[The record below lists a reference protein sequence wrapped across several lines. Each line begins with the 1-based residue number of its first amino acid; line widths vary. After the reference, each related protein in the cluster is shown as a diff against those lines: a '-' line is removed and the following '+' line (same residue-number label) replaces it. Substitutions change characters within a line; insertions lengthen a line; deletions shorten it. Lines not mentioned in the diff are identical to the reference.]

1 MWLWVFKKRMTANTD
16 TQIPPA
22 MGDTT
27 LAHRGRGLLLT
38 QLGLGMVVLS
48 ISIGFITLLILA
60 DLTPVSPTG
69 RVVLTLEIVNAAM
82 VVVMIGVISWQ
93 VVRLWLARRHGI
105 AGARLHV
112 RLVSLF
118 SLVAAIP
125 ALVVIA
131 FASVTLDRGLD
142 AMFAKSTQAI
152 VDNAF
157 TVAESYIRS
166 NFQEMRGGLLALTN
180 ALALP
185 DVKKVYDTDKKAFP
199 KLLGPLRRL
208 STFHAVYLVDEK
220 GRVLVASL
228 DRKRKQPP
236 LPPAWTI
243 RDAKAGKMSILSPN
257 QADLVVGIYQLKN
270 YENVFIYAYR
280 FIDPK
285 IVANLNNARI
295 AKAEYLTLEGR
306 RNELQITFALISISV
321 SLVFLFAAI
330 WIGLTVADRMVA
342 PVVRLMDAAR
352 KVSRGIFDV
361 KVPVK
366 KSEGDFAAL
375 GNTFNKM
382 TSQLRTQHAELI
394 DANHMLTERR
404 RFIEAVLSGV
414 TSGVVGLDQKGKITL
429 VNHSALSLLGL
440 EEKDV
445 LGKLLRN
452 IAPFFIPVFKQA
464 ISKVDGFASDQVV
477 FKTKENAEHNFVVRV
492 MVEQHG
498 RDVEYG
504 YVLTFDDTTELVSA
518 QRNSAWADIARR
530 IAHEIKNPLTPIQ
543 LSAERLR
550 RRFGD
555 KIDDD
560 SGIFEQC
567 TETIIRQVGDIGR
580 MVDEFSSFARMP
592 KATLEN
598 TDLVDV
604 VKQGVLLQ
612 RVGQSDIDFELDLP
626 ATPVEFE
633 FDRRLI
639 SQVITNLVKNASE
652 AIEARVDLDQNHKG
666 RILVRLKQT
675 ASRIELDFIDNGI
688 GLPKE
693 NRNRLV
699 EPYMTT
705 REKGTGL
712 GLAIVVKIMEEHGGR
727 LLLLDA
733 PNLKAGQT
741 GATVRLEFPVKKRKA
756 VRPKRKATGSK
767 STKAKSVTHKPAA
780 KSTKP
785 KPPAKA
791 E

>member
-1 MWLWVFKKRMTANTD
+1 MTANTD
-16 TQIPPA
+16 TQLSASKADNP
-22 MGDTT
+22 
-27 LAHRGRGLLLT
+27 LANHGRGFLLS
-38 QLGLGMVVLS
+38 QLGLGMVILS
-48 ISIGFITLLILA
+48 ISIGLITLLILA
-60 DLTPVSPTG
+60 DLTSISPTG
-69 RVVLTLEIVNAAM
+69 RVVFSLEIVNATLVVAM
-82 VVVMIGVISWQ
+82 VGVISWQ
-93 VVRLWLARRHGI
+93 IIRLWLARRQGI

-112 RLVSLF
+112 RLVTLF

-142 AMFAKSTQAI
+142 AMFAKSTRAI

-157 TVAESYIRS
+157 TVAESYIRGHS
-166 NFQEMRGGLLALTN
+166 QEMRVGMTALTK

-185 DVKKVYDTDKKAFP
+185 DVKKIFDNDRLSFP
-199 KLLGPLRRL
+199 KVLDPLRAL
-208 STFHAVYLVDEK
+208 SSFHEVFLVDDSGK
-220 GRVLVASL
+220 VLASS
-228 DRKRKQPP
+228 RNQKRRLPP
-236 LPPAWTI
+236 TPPAWTLT
-243 RDAKAGKMSILSPN
+243 DAKAGKMSILSPN
-257 QADLVVGIYQLKN
+257 QADLVVGVVQLKG

-285 IVANLNNARI
+285 IVKNLNNASI
-295 AKAEYLTLEGR
+295 AKAEYQTLEIR
-306 RNELQITFALISISV
+306 REELQITFMLISISV
-321 SLVFLFAAI
+321 ALVFLFAAI
-330 WIGLTVADRMVA
+330 WLGLTVADRMVA

-352 KVSRGIFDV
+352 KVSRGKYDV
-361 KVPVK
+361 KVPVR

-394 DANHMLTERR
+394 DTNYMLTERR

-414 TSGVVGLDQKGKITL
+414 TSGVLGLDQKGKITL
-429 VNHSALSLLGL
+429 ANRAALNLLKL
-440 EEKDV
+440 DEKKV
-445 LGKLLRN
+445 LDRSIKHV
-452 IAPFFIPVFKQA
+452 APFFDPVFKQA

-477 FKTKENAEHNFVVRV
+477 FKTNENVEHNFVVRV

-498 RDVEYG
+498 RDVDFG

-550 RRFGD
+550 RRYGD
-555 KIDDD
+555 KIKDDKE
-560 SGIFEQC
+560 IFEQC
-567 TETIIRQVGDIGR
+567 TQTIIRQVGDIGR

-592 KATLEN
+592 KATLEK

-612 RVGQSDIDFELDLP
+612 RVGQSDVAFEFDLP
-626 ATPVEFE
+626 DKPVVFD

-639 SQVITNLVKNASE
+639 TQAITNLVKNASE
-652 AIEARVDLDQNHKG
+652 AIEAKVGVDNRHKG
-666 RILVRLKQT
+666 HILVRLKQSAT
-675 ASRIELDFIDNGI
+675 CIELDVIDNGI
-688 GLPKE
+688 GLPQE
-693 NRNRLV
+693 NRNRLA

-712 GLAIVVKIMEEHGGR
+712 GLAIVSKIMEEHGGR

-741 GATVRLEFPVKKRKA
+741 GATVRLEFPVKKEVTDRLKRNTTRKT
-756 VRPKRKATGSK
+756 ATQIKLTSN
-767 STKAKSVTHKPAA
+767 KPAR
-780 KSTKP
+780 KSKTTKT
-785 KPPAKA
+785 KTTAKA